1 MSMNIPDLNRLARAV
16 EGAADEILFQD
27 FADFSDSK
35 KELLHVLLEQSQR
48 SLSQIKLAIS
58 RYPLNSA
65 DSLISEMS
73 SFLPCVHHL
82 DIHRHNEVTRV
93 LKNQEQA
100 LQSALSV
107 MARSQITAIG
117 VESIGIAEELN
128 TLRSDGFDH
137 SLDLYRQYSNHFR
150 EEVAKC

>member
-1 MSMNIPDLNRLARAV
+1 
-16 EGAADEILFQD
+16 
-27 FADFSDSK
+27 
-35 KELLHVLLEQSQR
+35 
-48 SLSQIKLAIS
+48 
-58 RYPLNSA
+58 
-65 DSLISEMS
+65 MS

-82 DIHRHNEVTRV
+82 DIHRHNEVSRV

-117 VESIGIAEELN
+117 VESIAGIAEELN
-128 TLRSDGFDH
+128 TLRSDRFDH

-150 EEVAKC
+150 EEVAKCHHSFWFRMMSWMEWLVQRFQISFMQFELSINTLS